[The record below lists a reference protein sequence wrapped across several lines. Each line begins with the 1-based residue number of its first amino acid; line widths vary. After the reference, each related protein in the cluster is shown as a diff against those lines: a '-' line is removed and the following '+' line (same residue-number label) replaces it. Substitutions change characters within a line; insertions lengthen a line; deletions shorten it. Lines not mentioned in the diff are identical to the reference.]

1 MPEPRIVP
9 PGEARHLYDAADT
22 AMDVWDKSPQKLA
35 AAAFDLAHTAAV
47 LGEQREA
54 ALTLHPNV
62 QGYCPICQTRFQV
75 YPCPTA
81 RALGVTDA

>member
-9 PGEARHLYDAADT
+9 PEEARRISDQYARFVRHDPSEERVLN
-22 AMDVWDKSPQKLA
+22 
-35 AAAFDLAHTAAV
+35 LAHTAAV
-47 LGEQREA
+47 LGEQREV

-81 RALGVTDA
+81 RALGVIDA